1 MAVVLLG
8 FIPSFSSSSHAHL
21 VDNPILW
28 LLSSGAV
35 STRRFFFYRLPLFP
49 SHPRNLLLYSSPPCK
64 CRTCAFYAPHKYT
77 TTTIVVGLLREVSR
91 LSFKKTNGRTK
102 GAENGLLWRRKSLPG
117 TPNPSVNLRQPAN
130 APIRPGAA
138 FACMGATQLSPGYC
152 CSSYHESPA
161 NRTCALA
168 TNTAFLR
175 ARRLSTS
182 ASSASPLI
190 EVSHSSMS
198 A

>member
-35 STRRFFFYRLPLFP
+35 STRRFVFYRLPLFP

-91 LSFKKTNGRTK
+91 LSFKKTNGLGTD
-102 GAENGLLWRRKSLPG
+102 GRRVQKMACCDGVNLYRVHPTRRWTSANRPKRRYRPAQPSHAWALPNLVPG
-117 TPNPSVNLRQPAN
+117 TAAAAITKARPTGH
-130 APIRPGAA
+130 AP
-138 FACMGATQLSPGYC
+138 
-152 CSSYHESPA
+152 
-161 NRTCALA
+161 
-168 TNTAFLR
+168 
-175 ARRLSTS
+175 
-182 ASSASPLI
+182 
-190 EVSHSSMS
+190 
-198 A
+198 

>member
-1 MAVVLLG
+1 MHTWSIIQSCDYSALELFLPG
-8 FIPSFSSSSHAHL
+8 GSSSSTVYPFFQATLETYYYTRAPRVNAAHAPFMPRTNIQL
-21 VDNPILW
+21 PPSSSVSWGKCLGF
-28 LLSSGAV
+28 LS
-35 STRRFFFYRLPLFP
+35 R
-49 SHPRNLLLYSSPPCK
+49 K
-64 CRTCAFYAPHKYT
+64 RTD
-77 TTTIVVGLLREVSR
+77 
-91 LSFKKTNGRTK
+91 GRTK

-117 TPNPSVNLRQPAN
+117 TPNPSVNLRQPAKT
-130 APIRPGAA
+130 PIQAGAA